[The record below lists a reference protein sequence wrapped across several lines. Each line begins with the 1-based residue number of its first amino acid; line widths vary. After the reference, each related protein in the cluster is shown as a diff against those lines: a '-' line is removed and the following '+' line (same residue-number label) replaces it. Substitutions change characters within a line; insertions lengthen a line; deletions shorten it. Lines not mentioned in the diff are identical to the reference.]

1 VKNGSERSIE
11 EGRDHMRTLRRM
23 QEYSS
28 YDSTGDK
35 GQGVREKSKQLIDL
49 LGSNDQIR
57 EEREKAKR
65 LRGKFGGVGSDGG
78 YGGGGGGG
86 SRYDSGGGPRNI
98 KSKSS
103 GSSNDIASKTR
114 TNSSIKTESSSNT
127 MVSAA
132 VSFRAR
138 PAASK
143 CANVK
148 LVIS

>member
-1 VKNGSERSIE
+1 MLNCQGLSLLEFLVKNGSERSIE

-65 LRGKFGGVGSDGG
+65 LRGKFGG
-78 YGGGGGGG
+78 
-86 SRYDSGGGPRNI
+86 
-98 KSKSS
+98 
-103 GSSNDIASKTR
+103 
-114 TNSSIKTESSSNT
+114 
-127 MVSAA
+127 
-132 VSFRAR
+132 
-138 PAASK
+138 
-143 CANVK
+143 
-148 LVIS
+148 